1 MKQFEYIHWLL
12 AALIFVAMLLVGCSS
27 ARPYTASEKTWLT
40 HAIIGQSLDVV
51 TTDMALSDD
60 RMREANG
67 IWWNPEDAGGMLA
80 GKFVVMGTGYLVG
93 QWKPEWRKV
102 IWASIGISGYGAAT
116 WNTYQM
122 IENDVQP
129 WSD

>member
-1 MKQFEYIHWLL
+1 MTRIEAYHWI
-12 AALIFVAMLLVGCSS
+12 AVVLLVVIMACSGCSS

-51 TTDMALSDD
+51 TTDMALTDD
-60 RMREANG
+60 RMSEANG

-80 GKFVVMGTGYLVG
+80 GKFALVGVGYLIG
-93 QWKPEWRKV
+93 QWKPEWRTS
-102 IWASIGISGYGAAT
+102 IWAALGISGYGAAT

-122 IENDVQP
+122 IENDVNP
-129 WSD
+129 WGE